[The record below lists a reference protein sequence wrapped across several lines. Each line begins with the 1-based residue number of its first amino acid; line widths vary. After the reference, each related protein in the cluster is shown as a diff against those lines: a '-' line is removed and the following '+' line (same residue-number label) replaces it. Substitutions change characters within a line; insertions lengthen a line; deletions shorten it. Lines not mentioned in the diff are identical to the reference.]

1 MQREY
6 PHHPRWNEG
15 SLLTD
20 NSFIIF
26 DDADLD
32 LTVDSV
38 ITIKF
43 RAAGQTCISA
53 VRDYH

>member
-1 MQREY
+1 MSILTIPVGMIRIT
-6 PHHPRWNEG
+6 
-15 SLLTD
+15 SLTD

-32 LTVDSV
+32 LAVDSV
-38 ITIKF
+38 VTIKF